1 MKGVLVRIGSILSIR
16 IFSIQKVSLSSQKD
30 GSPRSPFVSYPQALA
45 LSLIVSCILSPAGEA
60 RERAAKPQPSAMKQ
74 GVQFHKGPDQI
85 EIRVGGNPFTSY
97 HFQGYNKPIFF
108 PLRTAS
114 GKVVTRGWPMIPDLQ
129 GEVHDHPH
137 HKGLWL
143 THGSVNGVDFW
154 SEGGKTG
161 KIVHREFL
169 VTQEGQQVGILK
181 SLNDWISPTGQKILE
196 ELREVRI
203 YFRPGIRILDFD
215 FQLTAVNDPVV
226 FGDTKEGSFGIRLS
240 HPFREESGGRIENSV
255 GGVGETQ
262 CWGKQ
267 ADWVDFTA
275 QIQGERVG
283 VAILNHPA
291 SFRFPT
297 YWHVRGY
304 TLFAANPFG
313 WHDFLNDPSKDGS
326 YRLAAGQSIILRY
339 RVTIHSGSTKEGAI
353 ADQFKEYV
361 RDVK

>member
-1 MKGVLVRIGSILSIR
+1 M
-16 IFSIQKVSLSSQKD
+16 
-30 GSPRSPFVSYPQALA
+30 
-45 LSLIVSCILSPAGEA
+45 
-60 RERAAKPQPSAMKQ
+60 
-74 GVQFHKGPDQI
+74 
-85 EIRVGGNPFTSY
+85 
-97 HFQGYNKPIFF
+97 
-108 PLRTAS
+108 
-114 GKVVTRGWPMIPDLQ
+114 
-129 GEVHDHPH
+129 
-137 HKGLWL
+137 
-143 THGSVNGVDFW
+143 
-154 SEGGKTG
+154 
-161 KIVHREFL
+161 
-169 VTQEGQQVGILK
+169 
-181 SLNDWISPTGQKILE
+181 
-196 ELREVRI
+196 
-203 YFRPGIRILDFD
+203 LDFD
-215 FQLTAVNDPVV
+215 FQLTAVNGPVV

-339 RVTIHSGSTKEGAI
+339 RVTIHSGNTKEAAI

-361 RDVK
+361 HDVK

>member
-1 MKGVLVRIGSILSIR
+1 MPISSKLPVRIFNSRNVKLRSE
-16 IFSIQKVSLSSQKD
+16 KH
-30 GSPRSPFVSYPQALA
+30 GSPLPPFVCYPETLGLA
-45 LSLIVSCILSPAGEA
+45 LILICILPLTARA
-60 RERAAKPQPSAMKQ
+60 RERAVKPQPASPTQ
-74 GVQFHKGPDQI
+74 GVQFQKGPDQI

-97 HFQGYNKPIFF
+97 HFRGYNKPIFF

-114 GKVVTRGWPMIPDLQ
+114 GKVVTRGWPMISGIQ
-129 GEVHDHPH
+129 GEAHDHPH

-169 VTQEGQQVGILK
+169 ETQEGQQVGILK
-181 SLNDWISPTGQKILE
+181 SLNDWITPTGQKILE

-203 YFRPGIRILDFD
+203 YSRPGIRILDFD
-215 FQLTAVNDPVV
+215 FQLRAVNGPVL
-226 FGDTKEGSFGIRLS
+226 FGDTKEGTFGIRLS
-240 HPFREESGGRIENSV
+240 HLFREESGGRIENSA

-267 ADWVDFTA
+267 AEWVDFTA
-275 QIQGERVG
+275 QIQGETVG
-283 VAILNHPA
+283 VAILNHPS

-297 YWHVRGY
+297 YWHVRAY

-326 YRLAAGQSIILRY
+326 SRLEAGQSIIFRY
-339 RVTIHSGSTKEGAI
+339 RVIIHSGSTKEAAI
-353 ADQFKEYV
+353 GDQFKEYT